1 MGIVYSTCSVAVEED
16 EAVIDHALRVRNVEL
31 VPFTSA
37 VNFGVEGFTKYRAF
51 RFHQSMTH
59 CRRYLPH
66 VHNMDGFFVAKL
78 KKTSNTIPERIK
90 KDRSKNDETVWAEEH
105 WTKDMMET
113 VVDFEAAKAPKTTEK
128 PKNKIERKRIKR
140 QLQLAA
146 RAAEAAKAKEIE
158 EAQGESKS
166 AETEVA
172 ARQPEKRPAE
182 AVAQPEKKVIKKKKR
197 PLGEVDTQNTAA
209 TKSEEAPLQ
218 PPKKKLKKKKAAA

>member
-1 MGIVYSTCSVAVEED
+1 MG
-16 EAVIDHALRVRNVEL
+16 
-31 VPFTSA
+31 
-37 VNFGVEGFTKYRAF
+37 
-51 RFHQSMTH
+51 
-59 CRRYLPH
+59 
-66 VHNMDGFFVAKL
+66 NMDGFFVAKL

-166 AETEVA
+166 AEAEVA
-172 ARQPEKRPAE
+172 ARSPKARPAE
-182 AVAQPEKKVIKKKKR
+182 GVA
-197 PLGEVDTQNTAA
+197 A
-209 TKSEEAPLQ
+209 
-218 PPKKKLKKKKAAA
+218 